1 MSALVKSLL
10 SATAR
15 MGAQGDRTLASN
27 LVAFSGGVDSS
38 VVAALVFRA
47 FPETAV
53 AVLGVS
59 PAVPQDQ
66 IELARHVA
74 ETIGIPLRE
83 ISTREGDNPLYV
95 RNSGD
100 ACFHCKTELYT
111 TLNALGS
118 HASEQLAKLD
128 GSQRHAW
135 SPSELCESSRQ
146 ETASSPHCIS
156 LEVADDTPLVG
167 HPGEQTEQLNRVVL
181 FNGTNADDMTDPTR
195 VGLVAAKNFSVK
207 SPLASISKVKV
218 REAARYLG
226 LPNHAH
232 AAAPCLRSRLAHG
245 VLATDVHL
253 RAVESA
259 ERIVRDHL
267 SLGVSDNL
275 RVRLL
280 AGGRSALEVDAKY
293 LHLASDAADA
303 LAPVLSGYGFEKLEV
318 RAFKSG
324 SVNGLVH
331 THKKK
336 PTTM

>member
-1 MSALVKSLL
+1 
-10 SATAR
+10 

-207 SPLASISKVKV
+207 SPLASTKVKV
-218 REAARYLG
+218 REQHATRYRIMRMLLLPVCGLG
-226 LPNHAH
+226 
-232 AAAPCLRSRLAHG
+232 SRTASWRQ
-245 VLATDVHL
+245 TSI
-253 RAVESA
+253 RAGESA
-259 ERIVRDHL
+259 EQVCAIT

-280 AGGRSALEVDAKY
+280 AGGRSALSRCEIP
-293 LHLASDAADA
+293 A
-303 LAPVLSGYGFEKLEV
+303 LGI
-318 RAFKSG
+318 
-324 SVNGLVH
+324 
-331 THKKK
+331 
-336 PTTM
+336 